1 MTRQTSLAYQKLLL
15 EQFSVQL
22 ADFAKEFQSLYRKY
36 DQVVLSLYE
45 EQGILE
51 EIYVDYRNDYV
62 NGIKEE
68 VESIVSKINEEHLP
82 FVDKEIDFVSSRQ

>member
-1 MTRQTSLAYQKLLL
+1 MAYQKLLL